1 MKRKHKIM
9 LARIIVSLSVFVAA
23 MILTGAKII
32 TNEYIYAGLLL
43 LSYFIVGWDILWR
56 VVCNIVHGKV
66 FDENF

>member
-56 VVCNIVHGKV
+56 AVCNIVHGKV
-66 FDENF
+66 LTRTF

>member
-43 LSYFIVGWDILWR
+43 LSYFIVG
-56 VVCNIVHGKV
+56 
-66 FDENF
+66 